1 MNRRFR
7 MSPTSTPE
15 GLPPQREAQLIAAAA
30 RVFRTGFPN
39 TDRSGCPTQET
50 LQSVSGKTSGAVE
63 SETVLEH
70 LTCCSPCFAEYERLL
85 RRDRL
90 SKNLKVLALCA
101 SLLISV
107 GLAVW
112 FYAFSGKQGLRPPEP
127 TIVQKAPAPPQTPPT
142 QFEVALVDLRNRSPV
157 RGEQQPGPTETLV
170 ASLPTRRLDLS
181 VYLPIGS
188 EEGRYEIRIVR
199 EAQTPL
205 LTVGG
210 ATTLE
215 NRNVVLRLRT
225 DLSGFA
231 PGRYL
236 LAVRK
241 ANFNWTYYPIA
252 LKN

>member
-1 MNRRFR
+1 ML
-7 MSPTSTPE
+7 STSTRE
-15 GLPPQREAQLIAAAA
+15 GLPPQQEAQLIAAAA

-39 TDRSGCPTQET
+39 ADRSGCPTQET
-50 LQSVSGKTSGAVE
+50 LKSISRKARGAVE
-63 SETVLEH
+63 SEAVFEH

-85 RRDRL
+85 RRDRT
-90 SKNLKVLALCA
+90 SKNLKILALCA
-101 SLLISV
+101 SLLITV

-127 TIVQKAPAPPQTPPT
+127 TIVQKEPSPPQAPPIQY
-142 QFEVALVDLRNRSPV
+142 EVALVDLRNRSPV

-199 EAQTPL
+199 EGDTPL
-205 LTVGG
+205 LTMAGV
-210 ATTLE
+210 ATLE

-225 DLSGFA
+225 DLAGFT

-241 ANFNWTYYPIA
+241 ANFSWTQYPIA

>member
-1 MNRRFR
+1 ML
-7 MSPTSTPE
+7 PTSTPE
-15 GLPPQREAQLIAAAA
+15 GLPPHQEAQLIAAAA

-39 TDRSGCPTQET
+39 ADRSGCPTQET
-50 LQSVSGKTSGAVE
+50 LQSISRKVHGAVDSGAVF
-63 SETVLEH
+63 EH
-70 LTCCSPCFAEYERLL
+70 LTCCSPCFADYERLL
-85 RRDRL
+85 RRDRI
-90 SKNLKVLALCA
+90 SKNLRILALCA
-101 SLLISV
+101 SLLITV

-112 FYAFSGKQGLRPPEP
+112 FYAVSGKQGLRSPEP
-127 TIVQKAPAPPQTPPT
+127 RIVQKAPSPPEAPPI

-157 RGEQQPGPTETLV
+157 RGEQQPGPTEILV

-199 EAQTPL
+199 EGETPL

-210 ATTLE
+210 VATLE
-215 NRNVVLRLRT
+215 NRIVVLRLRT
-225 DLSGFA
+225 DLAGFT

-236 LAVRK
+236 LGVRK
-241 ANFNWTYYPIA
+241 ANFNWTHYPIA